1 MINGALALSNQCR
14 LRRFAG
20 EVVEL
25 NCTQDFVQPRLPRQ
39 HRPVGTEGLMHNQDM
54 LDALLCLPVVWRAK
68 VSPDGKWVAWSW
80 VRKDD
85 RVNVYAQPTNGS
97 GKPIKLTDS
106 DNDLYVVSFAPD
118 SRSVI
123 VEGCPDGN
131 ERIRL
136 FTVAL
141 DGSQELRPL
150 TEENPPYFIRGGQL
164 HPNGR
169 YLVYGANYDFERANE
184 LSVTAV
190 WRHDLGSGKRKLLA
204 MPARSPETTPGNQPQ
219 MNAQGT
225 HVLYFRADLDAAGQQ
240 VWLTDINGR
249 RDREILN
256 FGATAKVTASWFPDG
271 KRILFLTEAGHYR
284 KLGVYNRVSGS
295 IKWLV
300 NDPQRNIEHAHAP
313 DGTDLVVCVD
323 VVDAREHASLI
334 NPRTGEET
342 AIKTGA
348 DVSYRPIAPAADGGW
363 IGLHYGSVL
372 PTDVV
377 RADDN
382 RKNGRKVVNGHKFTS
397 AHKLH
402 VLSVAKKR
410 KRLLKRLVRAEDYFW
425 KSVDG
430 LRMHGFLYRAAEPIG
445 TILVVHGG
453 PRDRAEARFDAE
465 VQYLVSEG
473 FNVLAP
479 NYRGSTGYGLNFQD
493 AIKADGWGGREQEDI
508 ASAIRSLV
516 KNRIARWGKVGI
528 TGISYGGYSSWHA
541 ITHYPTKVVAAA
553 APVCGMTDLV
563 VDYNTTRPDLRTLS
577 QEMMGG
583 TPDAVPERYF
593 ERSPINYVAN
603 IRGKLLIVQGGQDPN
618 VTPENVKQ
626 VRKALKKARI
636 RYQLLEFDNEGHEII
651 KPENEAI
658 LYASLA
664 RFFKNAFEQ

>member
-1 MINGALALSNQCR
+1 
-14 LRRFAG
+14 
-20 EVVEL
+20 
-25 NCTQDFVQPRLPRQ
+25 
-39 HRPVGTEGLMHNQDM
+39 MHNQDM

-80 VRKDD
+80 VHKDD
-85 RVNVYAQPTNGS
+85 RVNVYVQPTDGS
-97 GKPIKLTDS
+97 GKPTKLSDS
-106 DNDLYVVSFAPD
+106 DIDLYVVSFAPD

-136 FTVAL
+136 FKVDL
-141 DGSQELRPL
+141 EGSQELHPL

-169 YLVYGANYDFERANE
+169 HLVYGANYDFKRERE
-184 LSVTAV
+184 LTVTAV
-190 WRHDLGSGKRKLLA
+190 WRHDLETGKRKLLA
-204 MPARSPETTPGNQPQ
+204 MPTRSPETTPGNQPQ

-256 FGATAKVTASWFPDG
+256 FGAGAKVTASWFSDG
-271 KRILFLTEAGHYR
+271 KRILFVAEAGHYR
-284 KLGVYNRVSGS
+284 KLGVFNRVSGS
-295 IKWLV
+295 VKWLV

-313 DGTDLVVCVD
+313 NGTDCVVLVD
-323 VVDAREHASLI
+323 VVNAREHASLL
-334 NPRTGEET
+334 NPHTGEET
-342 AIKTGA
+342 ALKFGSDGTFK
-348 DVSYRPIAPAADGGW
+348 PIAPAAGGGW
-363 IGLHYGSVL
+363 IGLHYSSVT

-377 RADDN
+377 LVN
-382 RKNGRKVVNGHKFTS
+382 IPNVTMPQPRKKAGERRVQNVLKPVVLTGT
-397 AHKLH
+397 
-402 VLSVAKKR
+402 KKR
-410 KRLLKRLVRAEDYFW
+410 KRLLSRLVRAEDYFW

-430 LRMHGFLYRAAEPIG
+430 LQMHGFLYRADKPVG

-479 NYRGSTGYGLNFQD
+479 NYRGSTGYGLHFQD
-493 AIKADGWGGREQEDI
+493 AIKVDGWGGREQEDI

-516 KNRIARWGKVGI
+516 KNRIARWGKVGV

-583 TPDAVPERYF
+583 TPDEVPERYF

-636 RYQLLEFDNEGHEII
+636 RYQLLEFDNEGHEIT
-651 KPENEAI
+651 KPENEAT

-664 RFFKNAFEQ
+664 RFFKNAFDTQDS